1 MARLSYEQQKAIRAE
16 QQKRERGLTEIE
28 KKICDFE
35 ERKSTLEQL
44 MADGTTFTNPQ
55 RARELTQEYETLK
68 QTLEEQ
74 YAVWTE
80 LAEAMSA

>member
-1 MARLSYEQQKAIRAE
+1 
-16 QQKRERGLTEIE
+16 
-28 KKICDFE
+28 
-35 ERKSTLEQL
+35 